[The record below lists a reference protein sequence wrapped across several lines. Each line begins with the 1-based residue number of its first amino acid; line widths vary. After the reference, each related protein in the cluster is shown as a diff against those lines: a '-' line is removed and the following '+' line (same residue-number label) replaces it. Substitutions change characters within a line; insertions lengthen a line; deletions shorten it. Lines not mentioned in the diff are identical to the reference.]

1 MKTFKRL
8 ILLVLFFFSG
18 QTAVAGSPEK
28 AVTITDVLNREVEI
42 SQPLDRV
49 VVVNTAVAI
58 ILRALGVDLGQKLV
72 GVTQYVLENP
82 KFWPGLQDKPA
93 IHFTHP
99 SYETLAEL
107 NPQAVFFYETSPQYT
122 SEEKLKA
129 LGIPSVYL
137 DGFDPRTL
145 EGDIRLLGRLFQKE
159 KEAEALITWC
169 RDKEEMVTP
178 KISAIPLKDRPRVF
192 YYVYPDANLPKGI
205 YRTCNRTRSSH
216 GLMEKAGV
224 INIAADLPDE
234 TTVVSAEWIMEQ
246 NPDVIIAGVIGKDY
260 SGYNAD
266 PKKSLE
272 NLRAMQ
278 ETLISDR
285 AFRHTRAGKEKRV
298 LVCAQDLKQGPAYV
312 IELAHMAKFI
322 FPDRFPDLDP
332 EGMAKE
338 YYEQWCG
345 LPLQGVFV
353 YPAPEKLRK
362 NNVLSFTDSSG
373 RQISLPL
380 PVKRIAGLHTSAVR
394 EFCMLG
400 IQDRVVGVTN
410 YVKDFPGMYPGLGDK
425 PLIGSV
431 YTPLYETILET
442 RPELVVMSSSNA
454 NLLPVLQKLEP
465 LGIRVAALDLN
476 PGQGR
481 TANDREARYDEELR
495 ILGRIMD
502 RQDRA
507 EAYIQWK
514 QDILDLIR
522 ARTRGARQKKVIGIN
537 YSAAGM
543 SGKDYPVWA
552 GSRIIEP
559 AGAMDAARQISGA
572 TVSPEWILEQDL
584 DAVLLAAYFPHQ
596 GMGYQSGDTSRAQK
610 NLDAVKTDRVFSAT
624 RAGKTNQIYL
634 FGYYGTASGGQT
646 PLGALYLAKRLYP
659 ERFSDID
666 PEKFHKEYFEKWFH
680 IPFQGVWFY
689 P

>member
-1 MKTFKRL
+1 LKTFKRL
-8 ILLVLFFFSG
+8 IFLALFLFSG
-18 QTAVAGSPEK
+18 QTAAAGSPEK
-28 AVTITDVLNREVEI
+28 TVTFTDALDREVEI

-58 ILRALGVDLGQKLV
+58 ILRALGVDLNQKLV
-72 GVTQYVLENP
+72 GVTQYILENP
-82 KFWPGLQDKPA
+82 KFWPGLLDKPA

-129 LGIPSVYL
+129 LDIPSVYL

-169 RDKEEMVTP
+169 RDKEERVTQ

-205 YRTCNRTRSSH
+205 YRTCNKTRSGH

-246 NPDVIIAGVIGKDY
+246 NPDVVVAGVIGKDF

-266 PKKSLE
+266 PAKSLA

-322 FPDRFPDLDP
+322 FPDRFQDLDP

-338 YYEQWCG
+338 YYEQWCH

-380 PVKRIAGLHTSAVR
+380 PVNRIAGLHSSAIR
-394 EFCMLG
+394 EFCLLG
-400 IQDRVVGVTN
+400 VQGRVVGVTD
-410 YVKDFPGMYPGLGDK
+410 YLKDFPGMYPGLENK

-431 YTPLYETILET
+431 YTPLYETIMESG
-442 RPELVVMSSSNA
+442 PELLIMSSSSV
-454 NLLPVLQKLEP
+454 NLAPVIDTLTP

-476 PGQGR
+476 PNRGNS
-481 TANDREARYDEELR
+481 ADEREARYDDELR
-495 ILGRIMD
+495 ILARIMD
-502 RQDRA
+502 RQERA
-507 EAYIQWK
+507 EAFIQWK
-514 QDILDLIR
+514 QGIIDLIR
-522 ARTRGARQKKVIGIN
+522 NRTRGVDKKKVLGIN
-537 YSAAGM
+537 YASTG
-543 SGKDYPVWA
+543 SPPKDYKVWA
-552 GSRIIEP
+552 GSRIIEL
-559 AGAMDAARQISGA
+559 AGATDAARQVPGTA
-572 TVSPEWILEQDL
+572 VSPEWILRQDP
-584 DAVLLAAYFPHQ
+584 DAIILAAFFPHQ
-596 GMGYQSGDTSRAQK
+596 GLGYQARDTVTAAG
-610 NLDAVKTDRVFSAT
+610 NLNAVKTDRVFAAT
-624 RAGKTNQIYL
+624 RAAATNQVYL

-646 PLGALYLAKRLYP
+646 PIGALYLAKRLYP
-659 ERFSDID
+659 ERFKDID
-666 PEKFHKEYFEKWFH
+666 PQTFHRTYFENWLQTDY
-680 IPFQGVWFY
+680 QGVWFY

>member
-1 MKTFKRL
+1 MKIFKRL
-8 ILLVLFFFSG
+8 ILLALFFFSG

-28 AVTITDVLNREVEI
+28 TVTITDVLNRQVKL

-58 ILRALGVDLGQKLV
+58 ILRALGVDLNQKLV
-72 GVTQYVLENP
+72 GVTQYILENP
-82 KFWPGLQDKPA
+82 KFWPSLQGKPA
-93 IHFTHP
+93 IHFTNP

-137 DGFDPRTL
+137 DCFDPRTL
-145 EGDIRLLGRLFQKE
+145 DEDIRLLGRLFQKE
-159 KEAEALITWC
+159 KAAEALVTWC
-169 RDKEEMVTP
+169 RDKEEMVTQ

-205 YRTCNRTRSSH
+205 YRTSNKTRSGH

-234 TTVVSAEWIMEQ
+234 TTAVSAEWIMEQ
-246 NPDVIIAGVIGKDY
+246 NPDVVVAGVIGKDY

-266 PKKSLE
+266 PAKSLK

-322 FPDRFPDLDP
+322 FPDKFQDLDP

-338 YYEQWCG
+338 YYEKWCH

-353 YPAPEKLRK
+353 YPAPEKPRK
-362 NNVLSFTDSSG
+362 ENVFSFTDSSG

-481 TANDREARYDEELR
+481 TADEREARYDEELR
-495 ILGRIMD
+495 ILGRIMG

-514 QDILDLIR
+514 QDLVNLTR
-522 ARTRGARQKKVIGIN
+522 ARTKGVRQKKVLGIN

-543 SGKDYPVWA
+543 SGKDYAVWA

-559 AGAMDAARQISGA
+559 AGAMDAAGQVTA
-572 TVSPEWILEQDL
+572 AAVSPEWIMEQDP
-584 DAVLLAAYFPHQ
+584 DALLLAAYFPHQ
-596 GMGYQSGDTSRAQK
+596 GMGYQARNTFQAKK

-646 PLGALYLAKRLYP
+646 PIGAMYLAKRLYP